1 MQQLQDLTQI
11 IERLTLAGSFKEASN
26 LLVEWAREFTGCQ
39 STILRLVMDS
49 QGEAWMAGCA
59 TNGASE
65 SFVRDEGLMPVS
77 DCLCGRVSSG
87 NTDTSLPFFTERG
100 AFVCNRMSSLPDE
113 LPQTEDWSLRG
124 RCLAEEYESVAIC
137 PVRSKDDIVG
147 SLHLADFR
155 PGVFN
160 DNIEVVEAAC
170 RVAGTVLLGLRDEER
185 DKSLLETI
193 QTALMPPVP
202 PSIEGVSIGV
212 SFSSATEMA
221 RLGGDFY
228 DVIDLGARGVL
239 IVVGDVCGKGLQAA
253 GMAAQARYAIGARA
267 TQATGLASFLA
278 SANKE
283 LLRIL
288 PAESFVAAV
297 ACLIDIQNKKV
308 HVCLAGHPSPIHFAS
323 GCSTEMEAPHNPPLG
338 FFANIQFHEASAD
351 LHAGDTLLIYTDGVT
366 DSRRDSS
373 TFGVDGILR
382 ALDGASQQDTERLSR
397 AVCQQA
403 TEFHDQS
410 LAGDDRLVMA
420 IRID

>member
-1 MQQLQDLTQI
+1 MRQLQDLTQI

-26 LLVEWAREFTGCQ
+26 LLVEWARDFTGCQ
-39 STILRLVMDS
+39 SAILRLVMGDE
-49 QGEAWMAGCA
+49 GEGWMGGCA
-59 TNGASE
+59 SKGASE
-65 SFVRDEGLMPVS
+65 SFVRDESLMPVS

-87 NTDTSLPFFTERG
+87 NTDSSLPFFTERG
-100 AFVCNRMSSLPDE
+100 AFVCNRMSTLLDE
-113 LPQTEDWSLRG
+113 LPQTEAWSLRG
-124 RCLAEEYESVAIC
+124 RCLAEQYESVAIC
-137 PVRSKDDIVG
+137 PIHSGSEIIG

-155 PGVFN
+155 PGIFD

-170 RVAGTVLLGLRDEER
+170 RVAGGVLLRLQDEER
-185 DKSLLETI
+185 DESLLETI

-202 PSIEGVSIGV
+202 PRIEGISIGV

-228 DVIDLGARGVL
+228 DVIDLGEQGVL

-267 TQATGLASFLA
+267 TQGRGLTGFLA
-278 SANKE
+278 SANEE

-323 GCSTEMEAPHNPPLG
+323 GGCNEMEAPHNPPLG
-338 FFANIQFHEASAD
+338 FFANVQFKEALSD
-351 LHAGDTLLIYTDGVT
+351 LHTGDTLLIYTDGVT

-373 TFGVDGILR
+373 QFGVDGILR
-382 ALDGASQQDTERLSR
+382 ALEGSSQDDTQGLSR

-403 TEFHDQS
+403 TEFHDQA